1 MSPKLQLGLS
11 LFLLLVVTPG
21 GVWALVHDIR
31 RGETTYLSSWGR
43 KMVYRRDER
52 PKDFWGM
59 IGYTAFAGLV
69 GFSLGAWCLY
79 DALRHL

>member
-31 RGETTYLSSWGR
+31 RGETTHLSRWGR
-43 KMVYRRDER
+43 KTVYRRAER
-52 PKDFWGM
+52 PRDFWGM
-59 IGYTAFAGLV
+59 VGYTAFAGLV
-69 GFSLGAWCLY
+69 GFTLGAWGLY
-79 DALRHL
+79 DALRRF